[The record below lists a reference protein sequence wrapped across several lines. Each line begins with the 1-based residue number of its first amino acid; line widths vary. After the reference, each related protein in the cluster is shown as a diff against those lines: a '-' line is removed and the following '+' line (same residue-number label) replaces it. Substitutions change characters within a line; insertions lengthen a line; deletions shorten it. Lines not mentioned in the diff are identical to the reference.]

1 MGVERSLVASGFR
14 DCTRVAASDPA
25 LWAGIFR
32 DNREALLVAVDL
44 YLSKLVAARTLLANG
59 AVLGEIRE
67 LIEPGHQ
74 FRSDLFSG

>member
-1 MGVERSLVASGFR
+1 MERNLVASGFR
-14 DCTRVAASDPA
+14 DCTRVAASDPT

-44 YLSKLVAARTLLANG
+44 YLSNLNAARTLLATDAG
-59 AVLGEIRE
+59 IDEIKG